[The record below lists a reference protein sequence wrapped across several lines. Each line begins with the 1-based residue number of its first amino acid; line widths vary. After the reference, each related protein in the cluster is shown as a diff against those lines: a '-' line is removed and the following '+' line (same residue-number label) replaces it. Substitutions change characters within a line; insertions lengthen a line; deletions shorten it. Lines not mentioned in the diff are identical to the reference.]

1 MKRKIL
7 YFVIAAAM
15 TAAMGTT
22 TSAEEFQGKRSWTV
36 EFDGEAVESN
46 FQSSEL
52 TEQIYQIQPGDSI
65 ELQVAIGN
73 SGGSETDWYM
83 TNEVLQSLED
93 SQSVAEGGAYGY
105 ELSYVG
111 PDGTETVIYSSASVG
126 GETDEGE
133 EGLHQATGS
142 LEDYFYLDRLAD
154 GEKGQVLLR
163 VQLDGETQGNDYQ
176 DTLARL
182 QMNFAVEKVEPNMVT
197 EQGEDTFFVSF
208 DKTAGAGQAAVFHF
222 FSCQAAAEVV

>member
-7 YFVIAAAM
+7 CLVIAAAM

-65 ELQVAIGN
+65 ELQVSIGN

-126 GETDEGE
+126 GETDAGE

-142 LEDYFYLDRLAD
+142 LEDYF
-154 GEKGQVLLR
+154 
-163 VQLDGETQGNDYQ
+163 
-176 DTLARL
+176 
-182 QMNFAVEKVEPNMVT
+182 
-197 EQGEDTFFVSF
+197 
-208 DKTAGAGQAAVFHF
+208 
-222 FSCQAAAEVV
+222 

>member
-7 YFVIAAAM
+7 CFVIAAAM

-126 GETDEGE
+126 GETDAGE

-142 LEDYFYLDRLAD
+142 MEDYFYLDRLAD
-154 GEKGQVLLR
+154 
-163 VQLDGETQGNDYQ
+163 
-176 DTLARL
+176 
-182 QMNFAVEKVEPNMVT
+182 
-197 EQGEDTFFVSF
+197 
-208 DKTAGAGQAAVFHF
+208 
-222 FSCQAAAEVV
+222 

>member
-7 YFVIAAAM
+7 CFVIAAAM
-15 TAAMGTT
+15 TAAMGTK

-93 SQSVAEGGAYGY
+93 SQSVAEGVLCGTGWHGNRNLQQCVGGRRDRCGRRRPAPGNRIAGRLFLSGPSRGWRKRTSAFAGSVGWRNTGQRLPGY
-105 ELSYVG
+105 AGKASDEFCRGKS
-111 PDGTETVIYSSASVG
+111 GTEYGNGTG
-126 GETDEGE
+126 GRYGC
-133 EGLHQATGS
+133 
-142 LEDYFYLDRLAD
+142 
-154 GEKGQVLLR
+154 
-163 VQLDGETQGNDYQ
+163 
-176 DTLARL
+176 
-182 QMNFAVEKVEPNMVT
+182 EP
-197 EQGEDTFFVSF
+197 
-208 DKTAGAGQAAVFHF
+208 
-222 FSCQAAAEVV
+222 CRP